1 VKGPI
6 AKKLLVKHVLLKGL
20 HLLKG
25 TAKVGEKWNNLVP
38 VFKKEP
44 QIAEFM
50 LGVSTE
56 MSGENLQK
64 QFYSILDEKETW
76 LESGNKSGKEGDLDE
91 DNVALRQIM
100 MDLEDQETDKKKKE
114 ELKKDLEKKE
124 SGVTSGQ
131 VQDEISKKAGLSRS
145 KRKASEVSGLTSS
158 SSDSSPADAHAF
170 LDDYI
175 FRG

>member
-1 VKGPI
+1 MNTRGIRVHAHADEQPRSVKILFPWRDAVKGPI
-6 AKKLLVKHVLLKGL
+6 AKMLLAKHVLLNGL

-25 TAKVGEKWNNLVP
+25 TPKVGEKWNNLVA

-56 MSGENLQK
+56 LSGENLQK
-64 QFYSILDEKETW
+64 QFYSILDEKEAW

-100 MDLEDQETDKKKKE
+100 MDLEDQETDKK
-114 ELKKDLEKKE
+114 
-124 SGVTSGQ
+124 
-131 VQDEISKKAGLSRS
+131 
-145 KRKASEVSGLTSS
+145 
-158 SSDSSPADAHAF
+158 
-170 LDDYI
+170 
-175 FRG
+175 

>member
-1 VKGPI
+1 
-6 AKKLLVKHVLLKGL
+6 
-20 HLLKG
+20 
-25 TAKVGEKWNNLVP
+25 
-38 VFKKEP
+38 
-44 QIAEFM
+44 M
-50 LGVSTE
+50 
-56 MSGENLQK
+56 
-64 QFYSILDEKETW
+64 DEKETW

-124 SGVTSGQ
+124 CGVTSGQ
-131 VQDEISKKAGLSRS
+131 VQDEIAKKAGLSRS
-145 KRKASEVSGLTSS
+145 KRKASEVSGPTSS
-158 SSDSSPADAHAF
+158 SSDNSPEDAHAF